1 MLKNVSHYVGKQDAS
16 EILFDTSFGYT
27 FEFLCTCQ
35 DHLLAPGH
43 KTIASLQKLG
53 EIMADLGSTTD
64 PQTDQDSTIP
74 SIYTYLGQF
83 IDHDITARTDRD
95 SEFSNI
101 SDPNSI
107 TPKSPA
113 EVVANLRNGRRPQLD
128 LDSVFGEGP
137 SFTKYYKAEAD
148 HLYNNVS
155 LNLYIEDSPAGYL
168 DLRRENKKAEI
179 ADERNDENL
188 MVSQLHACFI
198 KMYNKINTAI
208 EPGLTNQEAYSR
220 ARQLTRWAYQ
230 YVVVNDYLHQ
240 VCDASIMNDIQLN
253 GPFYYSSNI
262 PYMPLEFSVAAF
274 RFGHAMIRPFYNI
287 NDTQTK
293 NIMELLGPSMSNLMD
308 NGTGKLK
315 SENVIKWSHY
325 ASFNGSTPTNMA
337 RKISPFIAKGLF
349 DLSPVGA
356 TPPPSVL
363 ASLSQRNLL
372 RGYLLSIPAGQSIA
386 EAMRISPLTHQQ
398 LVEGL
403 NDEQKCALYDSGF
416 TARTPLWY
424 YVLQEA
430 KVQQDGNKLGYV
442 GSKLVGE
449 TLVGLVKG
457 DFNSYM
463 NNMTD
468 PAVTPDGIL
477 LPGSTTPIKT
487 IADILTYA
495 EVHI

>member
-74 SIYTYLGQF
+74 SVYTYLGQF

-137 SFTKYYKAEAD
+137 SFTKYYEAEAD

-155 LNLYIEDSPAGYL
+155 LNLFIEDSPAGYL
-168 DLRRENKKAEI
+168 DLRRKNKKAEI

-188 MVSQLHACFI
+188 MVGQLHACFI

-208 EPGLTNQEAYSR
+208 EPG
-220 ARQLTRWAYQ
+220 
-230 YVVVNDYLHQ
+230 
-240 VCDASIMNDIQLN
+240 
-253 GPFYYSSNI
+253 
-262 PYMPLEFSVAAF
+262 
-274 RFGHAMIRPFYNI
+274 
-287 NDTQTK
+287 
-293 NIMELLGPSMSNLMD
+293 
-308 NGTGKLK
+308 
-315 SENVIKWSHY
+315 
-325 ASFNGSTPTNMA
+325 
-337 RKISPFIAKGLF
+337 
-349 DLSPVGA
+349 
-356 TPPPSVL
+356 
-363 ASLSQRNLL
+363 
-372 RGYLLSIPAGQSIA
+372 
-386 EAMRISPLTHQQ
+386 
-398 LVEGL
+398 
-403 NDEQKCALYDSGF
+403 
-416 TARTPLWY
+416 
-424 YVLQEA
+424 
-430 KVQQDGNKLGYV
+430 
-442 GSKLVGE
+442 
-449 TLVGLVKG
+449 
-457 DFNSYM
+457 
-463 NNMTD
+463 
-468 PAVTPDGIL
+468 
-477 LPGSTTPIKT
+477 
-487 IADILTYA
+487 
-495 EVHI
+495 